1 MQKVSFFKL
10 PLTGCLVYFLFS
22 IFLNISFL
30 YWQQNASI
38 PNNLFWYLLFD
49 SNFLFRFIFE
59 KSFIEAL
66 WVFGLLAIFFYSFRI
81 HIVNKANVT
90 LLIILMLIYSIVASF
105 IAINTDV
112 KPQNYYLYSILY
124 SLAFAIIRYSLEALL
139 LYYLIDFS
147 RVYFVKDQSEF
158 IWTKKNSSKIHF
170 ILFSIFSCFIL
181 IKGFILLFQPL
192 LDKFYVSNFLIAI
205 YLSALLFGL
214 VLSKRCF
221 HIFSNK
227 VLYVKL
233 FKSVSISN
241 ILILAVV
248 YITFTIINNNPT
260 KYYIDSFVTIFNHI
274 NKLFLILLV
283 ILLICLILNKITK
296 YYFGMTNFKKSQNES
311 N

>member
-22 IFLNISFL
+22 TFLNTSFL
-30 YWQQNASI
+30 YLQHNASI
-38 PNNLFWYLLFD
+38 PDNMFWYFFFESD
-49 SNFLFRFIFE
+49 FLFRFLLE

-66 WVFGLLAIFFYSFRI
+66 WVFGLLVVFFYSFRI
-81 HIVNKANVT
+81 HIVNKANIT
-90 LLIILMLIYSIVASF
+90 LLIILMLIYSIIASF
-105 IAINTDV
+105 IAINTNV
-112 KPQNYYLYSILY
+112 KLQNYHLYSILF

-139 LYYLIDFS
+139 LYYFIGFS
-147 RVYFVKDQSEF
+147 KIYFVKDQNEF
-158 IWTKKNSSKIHF
+158 VLTKKNSSEIHF
-170 ILFSIFSCFIL
+170 ILFSIFSCFIFL
-181 IKGFILLFQPL
+181 KGFNLLYQPL
-192 LDKFYVSNFLIAI
+192 LDKFDVSIFFTTI
-205 YLSALLFGL
+205 YLSALLLGL
-214 VLSKRCF
+214 VLSKRWF
-221 HIFSNK
+221 HIFSDK
-227 VLYVKL
+227 VLYIKL

-274 NKLFLILLV
+274 SKLFLVLLV
-283 ILLICLILNKITK
+283 ILLICLILNKVTK

>member
-22 IFLNISFL
+22 TFLNTSFL
-30 YWQQNASI
+30 YLQHNASI
-38 PNNLFWYLLFD
+38 PDNMFWYFFFESD
-49 SNFLFRFIFE
+49 FLFRFLFE

-66 WVFGLLAIFFYSFRI
+66 WVFGLLAVFFYSFHI
-81 HIVNKANVT
+81 HIVNKANIT

-105 IAINTDV
+105 IAINTNV
-112 KPQNYYLYSILY
+112 KPQNYHLYSILF

-139 LYYLIDFS
+139 LYYFIDFS
-147 RVYFVKDQSEF
+147 KIYFVKDQNEF
-158 IWTKKNSSKIHF
+158 VLTKKNSSEIHF
-170 ILFSIFSCFIL
+170 ILFSIFSCFIFL
-181 IKGFILLFQPL
+181 KGFNLLYQPL
-192 LDKFYVSNFLIAI
+192 LDKFDVSNFFTTI
-205 YLSALLFGL
+205 YLSALLLGL
-214 VLSKRCF
+214 VLSKRWF
-221 HIFSNK
+221 HIFSDK
-227 VLYVKL
+227 VLYIKL